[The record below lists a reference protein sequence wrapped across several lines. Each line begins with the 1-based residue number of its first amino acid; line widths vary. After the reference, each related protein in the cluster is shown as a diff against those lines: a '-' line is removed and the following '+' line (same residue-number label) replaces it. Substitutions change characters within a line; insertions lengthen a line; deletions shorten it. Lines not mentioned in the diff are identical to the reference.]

1 LLLSFSV
8 QAFSIEESIN
18 FGDIMR
24 IKEQNLN
31 NKDEYESFMRQQS
44 GVNLIAF

>member
-24 IKEQNLN
+24 IKEQNLH

-44 GVNLIAF
+44 GINLIAF